1 MNWQHIRTVWQKELL
16 DTIRDRR
23 TLIVMIIVPLLIMPI
38 FVLGPSYLIRSQE
51 ESKREESQKIVVIN
65 ANEASELSAVMR
77 ESKVLRIVEHS
88 DPEVALRE
96 GEIAA
101 ILVISADF
109 TQKLTAEEQ
118 ASLLIKYDPTRVDS
132 RIARDK
138 LNVILEAYRQQIVS
152 LRLQQRGVPSD
163 VLEPF
168 ALTTE
173 NVATQERL
181 GGFFLSFILPLFLVM
196 WAAMGGSQTA
206 IDTTAGEKERGT
218 LEALLVTPP
227 KRSSLV
233 LGKFLAIWTVA
244 IVAMTLS
251 ILGFV
256 LSLQLGA
263 KFLSVG
269 EPSGRGPVAF
279 LQNLSL
285 SFKPVVVISL
295 LAVAA
300 MLAAMMSALSF
311 ALFAWTRSFKEAQS
325 HMSWIIMIIMLP
337 PIAVQFAEIKPALPS
352 LTIPIFNAT
361 VVFKEL
367 LLGELNASH
376 LTITLISSALYALL
390 ALGLAVRV
398 FKNEKV
404 LFRQ

>member
-1 MNWQHIRTVWQKELL
+1 MNWKHIRTVWHKELL
-16 DTIRDRR
+16 DTVRDRR
-23 TLIVMIIVPLLIMPI
+23 TLIVMILVPLLIMPI
-38 FVLGPSYLIRSQE
+38 FVLGPSYLMGAQE
-51 ESKREESQKIVVIN
+51 ERKREEMQEIVVL
-65 ANEASELSAVMR
+65 NEIESSELGVLLR
-77 ESKVLRIVEHS
+77 ESKALQIVERP
-88 DPEVALRE
+88 DPEAALRE

-101 ILVISADF
+101 ILVIPADF
-109 TQKLTAEEQ
+109 AKKLAGEER

-132 RIARDK
+132 RIAREK
-138 LNVILEAYRQQIVS
+138 LEALLDAYREQIVR
-152 LRLQQRGVPSD
+152 LRLQQRGVPPD

-168 ALTTE
+168 ALASE
-173 NVATQERL
+173 SVATKERL

-227 KRSSLV
+227 TRSSLV
-233 LGKFLAIWTVA
+233 LGKFLAIWTVT
-244 IVAMTLS
+244 IVATGIS

-263 KFLSVG
+263 KFMPVGGSAGMGLFLRDLSV
-269 EPSGRGPVAF
+269 
-279 LQNLSL
+279 
-285 SFKPVVVISL
+285 SFKPVVAISL

-311 ALFAWTRSFKEAQS
+311 ALFTWTRNFKEAQT
-325 HMSWIIMIIMLP
+325 HMSWIIFFIMLP
-337 PIAVQFAEIKPALPS
+337 PIVVQFAEIKPALHS
-352 LTIPIFNAT
+352 LAIPIFNAT

-367 LLGELNASH
+367 LLGELNIAH
-376 LTITLISSALYALL
+376 LTITLISSALYAFL
-390 ALGLAVRV
+390 ALRLAVRV

>member
-1 MNWQHIRTVWQKELL
+1 MSWRHIRTVWHKELL

-23 TLIVMIIVPLLIMPI
+23 TLIVMILVPLLIMPI
-38 FVLGPSYLIRSQE
+38 FVLGPSYLMGSQE
-51 ESKREESQKIVVIN
+51 EQKREEAQKIVVL
-65 ANEASELSAVMR
+65 NESEAPELGAVLR
-77 ESKVLRIVEHS
+77 ESKVLRIVERP
-88 DPEVALRE
+88 DPEAALRE

-101 ILVISADF
+101 IVVIPADF
-109 TQKLTAEEQ
+109 TKKLAAEERG
-118 ASLLIKYDPTRVDS
+118 SLLIKYDPTRVDS

-138 LNVILEAYRQQIVS
+138 LKAILDAYREQIVT
-152 LRLQQRGVPSD
+152 LRLQRRGVPPD

-168 ALTTE
+168 TLTSE
-173 NVATQERL
+173 NVATKERL

-206 IDTTAGEKERGT
+206 IDATAGEKERGT

-227 KRSSLV
+227 TRSSLV
-233 LGKFLAIWTVA
+233 LGKFFAIWTVA
-244 IVAMTLS
+244 MVAMTLS

-263 KFLSVG
+263 KFVPAGGSRGIGFFLQDLSV
-269 EPSGRGPVAF
+269 
-279 LQNLSL
+279 
-285 SFKPVVVISL
+285 SFKPVVAISL

-325 HMSWIIMIIMLP
+325 HMSWIIFIIMLP
-337 PIAVQFAEIKPALPS
+337 PIAVQFAEIKPALHS
-352 LTIPIFNAT
+352 LIIPIFNAT

-367 LLGELNASH
+367 LLGELNAAH
-376 LTITLISSALYALL
+376 LLITLISSAFYAFL
-390 ALGLAVRV
+390 ALALAVRV
-398 FKNEKV
+398 FKSEKV

>member
-23 TLIVMIIVPLLIMPI
+23 TLIVMIIVPLLIMPL
-38 FVLGPSYLIRSQE
+38 FVLGPSYLIGSQE
-51 ESKREESQKIVVIN
+51 EGKREEAQKIVLLN
-65 ANEASELSAVMR
+65 ASEASELSGMLR
-77 ESKVLRIVEHS
+77 ESKVLRIVELP
-88 DPEVALRE
+88 DPETALRE

-101 ILVISADF
+101 ILVIPADF
-109 TQKLTAEEQ
+109 TKKLAAEER

-138 LNVILEAYRQQIVS
+138 LNAILGAYRQKIVS
-152 LRLQQRGVPSD
+152 LRLQQRGVSPD

-173 NVATQERL
+173 NVASKERL

-218 LEALLVTPP
+218 LETLLVTPP
-227 KRSSLV
+227 TRSSLV
-233 LGKFLAIWTVA
+233 LGKFFAIWTVA
-244 IVAMTLS
+244 MVATSIS

-263 KFLSVG
+263 KFVPAGGLRGIGFFLKDLSV
-269 EPSGRGPVAF
+269 
-279 LQNLSL
+279 
-285 SFKPVVVISL
+285 SFKPVVAISL
-295 LAVAA
+295 LIVAA
-300 MLAAMMSALSF
+300 ILAAMMNALSF

-325 HMSWIIMIIMLP
+325 HMSWVIFIIMLP

-352 LTIPIFNAT
+352 LAVPIFNAT

-367 LLGELNASH
+367 LLGELNVAH

-390 ALGLAVRV
+390 ALALAVRV
-398 FKNEKV
+398 FKSEKV

>member
-1 MNWQHIRTVWQKELL
+1 MNWQHIRIVWQKELL

-23 TLIVMIIVPLLIMPI
+23 TLIVMIIVPLLITPI
-38 FVLGPSYLIRSQE
+38 FVLGPSYLIHSQE
-51 ESKREESQKIVVIN
+51 ERKREEEQKIVIIN
-65 ANEASELSAVMR
+65 ESEASELGALLR
-77 ESKVLRIVEHS
+77 QSKVLRIVERA
-88 DPEVALRE
+88 DPDAALRE

-109 TQKLTAEEQ
+109 TKKLTAEEQ

-138 LNVILEAYRQQIVS
+138 LNAILDVYRQQIISV
-152 LRLQQRGVPSD
+152 RLQQRGVSPD

-168 ALTTE
+168 ALMTE
-173 NVATQERL
+173 NVASKERL

-227 KRSSLV
+227 TRSSLV
-233 LGKFLAIWTVA
+233 LGKFFAIWAVA
-244 IVAMTLS
+244 IVATGIS

-256 LSLQLGA
+256 LSLQVGT
-263 KFLSVG
+263 KFLAVG
-269 EPSGRGPVAF
+269 EAGGRGPMPF
-279 LQNLSL
+279 LQSLSV
-285 SFKPVVVISL
+285 SFKPVVAISM

-300 MLAAMMSALSF
+300 LLAAMMSALSF
-311 ALFAWTRSFKEAQS
+311 ALFSWTRSFKEAQS
-325 HMSWIIMIIMLP
+325 HMSWVIFIIMLP
-337 PIAVQFAEIKPALPS
+337 PIAVQFAELKPALPS

-367 LLGELNASH
+367 LLGELNTAH
-376 LTITLISSALYALL
+376 LLITLISSAFYALMAL
-390 ALGLAVRV
+390 ALAVRL
-398 FKNEKV
+398 FKSEKV